1 MPNKLQVAIIG
12 LGRFGSN
19 VARTLFQSGHDVLG
33 IDINEERVQ
42 EMQGKITYAVQG
54 DATQQ
59 VVLNELGVKD
69 YNAAVVAIGDDL
81 GQSITATVL
90 LKSLEIPDVYSRS
103 HSDIHKQTIEKLEAR
118 PISVEED
125 MGSLIAYRMTKP
137 NISEYM
143 EISENFG
150 ISQVKIGNDYRNRT
164 LREIGIKTP
173 RDKYSIS
180 IIALRH
186 NENITISP
194 SLDTILYP
202 GDTITV
208 CGNDE
213 DVSRFSN

>member
-1 MPNKLQVAIIG
+1 MPKKLQVAIIG

-42 EMQGKITYAVQG
+42 EIQGKITYAVQG

-59 VVLNELGVKD
+59 AVLNELGVKD
-69 YNAAVVAIGDDL
+69 YNAAVVAIGDNL

-103 HSDIHKQTIEKLEAR
+103 HSDIHKQTIEKLEAK
-118 PISVEED
+118 PISVEEN

-143 EISENFG
+143 EISEDFG
-150 ISQVKIGNDYRNRT
+150 ISQFKIGNDFVNRT
-164 LREIGIKTP
+164 LREIGILEPSKDKTP
-173 RDKYSIS
+173 IEKAMSVADGIAQPLRLYGVSKF
-180 IIALRH
+180 II
-186 NENITISP
+186 T
-194 SLDTILYP
+194 
-202 GDTITV
+202 
-208 CGNDE
+208 
-213 DVSRFSN
+213 